1 VLVYFGGTK
10 GDDMNVLLVNG
21 SPHADGCTST
31 ALGEVAKVMT
41 NFIRA

>member
-1 VLVYFGGTK
+1 MLVYFGGTK

-21 SPHADGCTST
+21 SPHADGYTFT